1 MLGKR
6 LAYLIIASITALT
19 VFVTGC
25 ALEEKAEEEQDK
37 NDLNEYKVEIKAD
50 PEDAGEISGEG
61 GYEEDEEFLLEA
73 ETGEGYKFVNSFT
86 SF

>member
-50 PEDAGEISGEG
+50 PEYMLHNKLTGMLVKYQEKAVMKRVRRS
-61 GYEEDEEFLLEA
+61 FLKL
-73 ETGEGYKFVNSFT
+73 K
-86 SF
+86 